1 MLGCCSLT
9 QVGCAKN
16 SLPYGPTFA
25 PHSAETRVFL
35 RHCTTRLQ
43 CFETG
48 RPCWFIAS
56 EGVIA
61 LALSW
66 AF

>member
-9 QVGCAKN
+9 QVGCAKK
-16 SLPYGPTFA
+16 SLPHGPTFP
-25 PHSAETRVFL
+25 PHTAETRVFL
-35 RHCTTRLQ
+35 RYLKRRLQ
-43 CFETG
+43 HSKTG